1 MKKILLISIL
11 FSFLILNSVFAA
23 GKLSGNVKKAVKYM
37 QENNAVQTLQLAK
50 GFDSYE
56 KKEFINWIQNNPE
69 KTIPVFYMFMADEIY
84 KTNKDEAVFWFSV
97 GKLRSAE
104 DVRMCKDTTNTAQIA
119 IFSMTAP
126 NTVQYQNQKGYKYI
140 LEKLEEAIKYDDA
153 HPQRLNPV
161 WACYHGLSAFSGKI
175 EVLPSYEFE
184 KIKKDT
190 QETFVNSVKKRIE
203 VEQQK

>member
-1 MKKILLISIL
+1 MKKIFVISIIFSLLIGNI
-11 FSFLILNSVFAA
+11 VFAA
-23 GKLSGNVKKAVKYM
+23 EKLSANVKKAVKYM

-84 KTNKDEAVFWFSV
+84 KTNKDDAVFWFSV
-97 GKLRSAE
+97 GKLRAVE
-104 DVRMCKDTTNTAQIA
+104 DVRMCKDSTNTSQIA
-119 IFSMTAP
+119 VFSMMAP

-140 LEKLEEAIKYDDA
+140 LEKLEAAIKYDNA

-184 KIKKDT
+184 KIKNDT
-190 QETFVNSVKKRIE
+190 QETFVNSIKRRIE
-203 VEQQK
+203 NEK